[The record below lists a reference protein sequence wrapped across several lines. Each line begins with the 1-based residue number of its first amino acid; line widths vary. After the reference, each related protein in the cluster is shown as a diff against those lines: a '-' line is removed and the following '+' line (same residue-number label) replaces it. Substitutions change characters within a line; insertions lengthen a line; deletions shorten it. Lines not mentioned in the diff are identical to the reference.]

1 MLSNS
6 AIFSGKFPPG
16 KFFPRKKLIPMP
28 FFNADT
34 TTQNVLPPQIV
45 TELISKQQWSQLKI
59 HLETT
64 KNPTTVLQQL
74 FNSGANTDLVL
85 SYFDWSTREFKITY
99 TLELTCRLSHSLA
112 ASKMYSNIKNLLNG
126 LVKDEIFCSVSSIFH
141 AFSLC
146 SGDRLC
152 DDHSRVIEML
162 VVAYVR
168 NRKPHLGF
176 EAFKRADD
184 YGLKL
189 SVVSCNQLLNSL
201 VKEGEIE
208 GVEYVYKEIMRK
220 RKIKL
225 NLVSFNIVIHGL
237 CKFGKLNEASD
248 VIEDMKSFGVLPDA
262 ITYNTL
268 IDGYCNKGM
277 IGKLYRANAI
287 LKDMVESGIPAD
299 EFAFN
304 ILIDGFCKDGNVLAA
319 MKVFDEMKTQSVT
332 VSLITSSSLING
344 LFASGKLDE
353 AIALCDQ
360 MMCSGLNPDIFTYN
374 AIIKVFC
381 KQQMVDKARE
391 LFDDLVKQGM
401 SGITEDAL
409 HNCMLDTGVLPNT
422 ATYNSL
428 IGGLYSKGDTKG
440 AKRLKNEL
448 ANKGLKIDN
457 NSLG

>member
-16 KFFPRKKLIPMP
+16 KFFPRKKLVPMP
-28 FFNADT
+28 FFNVDT
-34 TTQNVLPPQIV
+34 TTQNVPPPQIV

-64 KNPTTVLQQL
+64 TNPTTVLQQL
-74 FNSGANTDLVL
+74 FNSGADTDLVL

-99 TLELTCRLSHSLA
+99 TLELTCRLLHSLSA
-112 ASKMYSNIKNLLNG
+112 AKMYSNIKNLLNG
-126 LVKDEIFCSVSSIFH
+126 LVKDESFCSVSSIFR

-152 DDHSRVIEML
+152 DDHSRVIDML

-168 NRKPHLGF
+168 NKKPHLGF

-201 VKEGEIE
+201 VKQSEIE
-208 GVEYVYKEIMRK
+208 GVEYVYREIMRK

-225 NLVSFNIVIHGL
+225 DLVSFNIVIHGL
-237 CKFGKLNEASD
+237 CKVGKLNEASD
-248 VIEDMKSFGVLPDA
+248 VIEDMKSIGVSPDA

-268 IDGYCNKGM
+268 IDGYSKKGKT
-277 IGKLYRANAI
+277 GKLYRADAI

-299 EFAFN
+299 EFTFN
-304 ILIDGFCKDGNVLAA
+304 ILIDGFCKDRNVLAA
-319 MKVFDEMKTQSVT
+319 MKVFDEMQTQGVT
-332 VSLITSSSLING
+332 ASLITYCSLIHG
-344 LFASGKLDE
+344 LCACGKLDE
-353 AIALCDQ
+353 AIALRDQ
-360 MMCSGLNPDIFTYN
+360 MMCSGLKPDIFTYS

-381 KQQMVDKARE
+381 KKKMVDKARE

-401 SGITEDAL
+401 VPTSLMYNTLVDAYCKSRRAGERRMHSHCIILCLTEGCCRTLQRITA
-409 HNCMLDTGVLPNT
+409 
-422 ATYNSL
+422 
-428 IGGLYSKGDTKG
+428 
-440 AKRLKNEL
+440 
-448 ANKGLKIDN
+448 
-457 NSLG
+457 